1 MSTTTELERGTDV
14 DLGDVLDHPESG
26 AQKVPF
32 FRRKPVVLAL
42 GIVAVIA
49 ILYIASLMLH
59 AVTHESTDDAFIDG
73 HIVSISPKIAGKV
86 LTVKVSD
93 NQLVKKGQLLL
104 EIDAR
109 DAQATLAA
117 KQAAVSV
124 ANAKEKNAVM
134 AVEQSQAHVRTLEA
148 GYAAAEANAAAS
160 AADATKQRSD
170 LKRNRELIAGGA
182 ISKQDFEHSSIDT
195 AAAEATLDSKKKQL
209 EAARAYAEEAKKSAG
224 SAAAQRE
231 AAAAE
236 VKEAEAALRQQ
247 ELQVSYTKL
256 TAPEDGRVTMKAV
269 EPGDYVQ
276 VGQALMAI
284 VPHEVWV
291 TANFKET
298 QLVKMRSGQPVEIE
312 VDASP
317 VGKLHGHVDS
327 IQAGSGARF
336 SLLPPEN
343 ATGNFVKVVQ
353 RVPVKI
359 VFDEQPDVQQVLGP
373 GMSAVPDVAVRAS
386 VFSIVMVIGLAGVA
400 ILVVV
405 VGAFWWLA
413 RAGRQS

>member
-1 MSTTTELERGTDV
+1 MSTTTEAAPETEF
-14 DLGDVLDHPESG
+14 DLSEPIDGPEPTAEQVPLLRRRAVVVAIAIAAVL
-26 AQKVPF
+26 
-32 FRRKPVVLAL
+32 
-42 GIVAVIA
+42 A
-49 ILYIASLMLH
+49 ILYVASVMLH
-59 AVTHESTDDAFIDG
+59 AVTHESTDDAFINA
-73 HIVSISPKIAGKV
+73 HIVSVSPKISGKV
-86 LTVKVSD
+86 LAVHVGD
-93 NQLVKKGQLLL
+93 NQFVKKGALLL
-104 EIDAR
+104 EIDSR
-109 DAQATLAA
+109 DAKAALAA
-117 KQAAVSV
+117 RQAGVIVSR
-124 ANAKEKNAVM
+124 AKEKNAAM
-134 AVEQSQAHVRTLEA
+134 AVEQSEAHVQTLEA

-170 LKRNRELIAGGA
+170 LNRNKELIAGGA

-195 AAAEATLDSKKKQL
+195 TAAEATLDSKKKQL

-236 VKEAEAALRQQ
+236 VEEAQAALHQQ
-247 ELQVSYTKL
+247 ELQVSYTRL

-276 VGQALMAI
+276 IGQALMAI
-284 VPHEVWV
+284 VPREVWV

-298 QLVKMRSGQPVEIE
+298 QLAQMRPGQPAEIE

-359 VFDEQPDVQQVLGP
+359 VFDEQPEVQQVLGP
-373 GMSAVPDVAVRAS
+373 GMSAVPDVAIKSSA
-386 VFSIVMVIGLAGVA
+386 FSILLVLGLAALAV
-400 ILVVV
+400 LLVV

-413 RAGRQS
+413 RARQI